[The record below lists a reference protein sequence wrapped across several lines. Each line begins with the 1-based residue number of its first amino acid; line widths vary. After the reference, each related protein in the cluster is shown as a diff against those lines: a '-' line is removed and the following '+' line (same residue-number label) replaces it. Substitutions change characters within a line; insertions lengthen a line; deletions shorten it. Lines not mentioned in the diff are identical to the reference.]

1 MTLKALA
8 HLYPDQPPERGAI
21 RVELR
26 EDIGAGVAGVIG
38 SVVGLITGAAAEG
51 GFKGIGGRFVRR
63 GLLAYGVPLEAELR
77 YTRVDSDRQVTASF
91 QSARVPAAPAMRE
104 LIGKARMTEAE
115 HAEFGRL
122 WQGRVKSILID
133 HLDDPQLVV
142 LC

>member
-63 GLLAYGVPLEAELR
+63 GLLA
-77 YTRVDSDRQVTASF
+77 
-91 QSARVPAAPAMRE
+91 
-104 LIGKARMTEAE
+104 
-115 HAEFGRL
+115 
-122 WQGRVKSILID
+122 
-133 HLDDPQLVV
+133 
-142 LC
+142 